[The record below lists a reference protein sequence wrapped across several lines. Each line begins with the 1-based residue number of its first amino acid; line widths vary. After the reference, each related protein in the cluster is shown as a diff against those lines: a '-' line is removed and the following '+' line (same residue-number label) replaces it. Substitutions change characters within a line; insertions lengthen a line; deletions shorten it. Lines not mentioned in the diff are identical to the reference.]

1 VAPQNPS
8 LPQSF
13 GSAYLAAA
21 HGRKQ
26 NAPLL
31 AAVAVHLEGGAAA
44 KVEWAVVVDKLPAV
58 AVHLEGGAAAKVEW
72 TVVVDKLAALAV
84 QQKGEA
90 AAKVEEAVIV
100 VDQLVAMAVQ

>member
-1 VAPQNPS
+1 
-8 LPQSF
+8 
-13 GSAYLAAA
+13 
-21 HGRKQ
+21 
-26 NAPLL
+26 
-31 AAVAVHLEGGAAA
+31 
-44 KVEWAVVVDKLPAV
+44 VVDKLPAV